1 MKKVIKA
8 YCIDKIEK
16 DVRSFNKKTQEDGQ
30 LTCEMRACI
39 KIRKTVKVGLRRK
52 MKVGRDTKL
61 MYLISSFQNMKLL
74 NLNYVL

>member
-8 YCIDKIEK
+8 YCIANIEK

-39 KIRKTVKVGLRRK
+39 KIRKTVKVGLRRTL
-52 MKVGRDTKL
+52 KVGRDTKL
-61 MYLISSFQNMKLL
+61 MYLISNFQNTKLL
-74 NLNYVL
+74 NLNCEL